1 MHPDFDAIFIR
12 VMVIFFCF
20 VHQPERIPCPESSPV
35 LRRLS
40 PFPPKQA
47 WPEIASYENLKADG
61 DRGESWSLGYYTT
74 TPVEI
79 YKPPIEVSFNLF
91 ELGYS

>member
-1 MHPDFDAIFIR
+1 M
-12 VMVIFFCF
+12 
-20 VHQPERIPCPESSPV
+20 
-35 LRRLS
+35 S

-47 WPEIASYENLKADG
+47 WPEIAANENLKADG
-61 DRGESWSLGYYTT
+61 DREEYWSLGYYTT